1 MEGSDI
7 AKQWNE
13 VRAQVPADVHV
24 VAVSKTKPVSAV
36 EQAYSAGA
44 RSFGEN
50 RVQELVG
57 KHEALTH
64 PDSGRPSD
72 YPDLSWHQI
81 GTLQKNKVKYIAPFV
96 GLIHAVEQPALLD
109 EIDKRAAANKRT
121 ISVLLQLHIAQESSK
136 FGLSESELT
145 VILEQL
151 ESGLWPHVE
160 VKGLMGMAT
169 FTDDRVQVAREFQGL
184 RKLFDQFK
192 GPLGWDT
199 LSMGMSGDWHIAVD
213 NGSNMVRIGSSI
225 FGQR

>member
-121 ISVLLQLHIAQESSK
+121 ISVPELPHSGCRPSRITFWIESVMS
-136 FGLSESELT
+136 
-145 VILEQL
+145 I
-151 ESGLWPHVE
+151 
-160 VKGLMGMAT
+160 
-169 FTDDRVQVAREFQGL
+169 
-184 RKLFDQFK
+184 KL
-192 GPLGWDT
+192 
-199 LSMGMSGDWHIAVD
+199 IE
-213 NGSNMVRIGSSI
+213 
-225 FGQR
+225 